1 MKTRPVSYD
10 VEIPVEVY
18 DVPCTIK
25 ANLSYTW
32 GGRDDPGGFAV
43 EDFICICDWTNNEVK
58 LAPDMQGRFEDL
70 AIDTY
75 SDEAR
80 YVY

>member
-1 MKTRPVSYD
+1 MSYD

-32 GGRDDPGGFAV
+32 GNRDEPGGFV
-43 EDFICICDWTNNEVK
+43 IEDFVCICDYTDRAVL

-75 SDEAR
+75 SDPSQ
-80 YVY
+80 YDY